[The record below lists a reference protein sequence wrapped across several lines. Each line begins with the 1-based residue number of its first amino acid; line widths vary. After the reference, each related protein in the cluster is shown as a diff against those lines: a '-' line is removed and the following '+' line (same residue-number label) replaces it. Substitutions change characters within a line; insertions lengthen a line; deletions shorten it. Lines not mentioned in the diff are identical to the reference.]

1 MLQVHQE
8 AHVHHKLA
16 QQGGEDV
23 EAEDAG
29 VGARLAAGSGQR
41 GQGKG
46 SRGGLVAAARLAC
59 ASTGLRVSTRERI
72 QAGRPQPCH
81 EDCRTPARPPAHL
94 MRSRGC
100 AWLMKKNMPAVS
112 TPARVACRRRREAQ
126 ALPGSQ
132 QTCKAGSSLVFVCA
146 CTRSD
151 STSHPAWRPQPGLH
165 IRQQHPLHT
174 HPSHPRS
181 HCLKT
186 HLHVSQLDSVHVEH
200 AEGVG
205 GGQAQQAQ
213 DLEHLDGG
221 HLRAGRRAGKQAGG
235 RAGRRAGSRKH
246 VKYTWQR
253 WRRKA
258 WFW

>member
-1 MLQVHQE
+1 MGAEPHTPSCARRRPAQRTHHHQPPSSQCPLSIHTHRGHEGVRPVLQVHQE

-72 QAGRPQPCH
+72 QAGRPHPCH
-81 EDCRTPARPPAHL
+81 EDCRPPARPPAHL

-112 TPARVACRRRREAQ
+112 TPARVACRRR
-126 ALPGSQ
+126 
-132 QTCKAGSSLVFVCA
+132 
-146 CTRSD
+146 
-151 STSHPAWRPQPGLH
+151 STSMARQSAHMRSWKLTCVCVCMHTLRQHQPSRLAPTAWPAHPPAAPFAHTPFPPTQPL
-165 IRQQHPLHT
+165 PKDS
-174 HPSHPRS
+174 PA
-181 HCLKT
+181 CLP
-186 HLHVSQLDSVHVEH
+186 
-200 AEGVG
+200 A
-205 GGQAQQAQ
+205 
-213 DLEHLDGG
+213 
-221 HLRAGRRAGKQAGG
+221 
-235 RAGRRAGSRKH
+235 
-246 VKYTWQR
+246 
-253 WRRKA
+253 
-258 WFW
+258 